1 METST
6 GVGAPKFHRFGR
18 FLVLEHDFIAYCS
31 LLLALAGGWAEA
43 PTFAHALPESFP
55 LFRRHVLT
63 ALLHATAEIGATGT
77 VQSKSAEEDPAQQQN
92 PKRLPEGN
100 WAPAEELRQQPIPQL
115 QHYFAADDDK

>member
-1 METST
+1 MTS
-6 GVGAPKFHRFGR
+6 
-18 FLVLEHDFIAYCS
+18 LFIVHCS

-43 PTFAHALPESFP
+43 PTFAHALRESFP
-55 LFRRHVLT
+55 LFRCHVLA
-63 ALLHATAEIGATGT
+63 ALFHTMAETGVTGT

-100 WAPAEELRQQPIPQL
+100 RAPAEELRQQPIPQL